1 MANEFLTDKEH
12 CQCVL
17 NWLLGLAYVDG
28 TFSSE
33 EQQLVKGFAATLNIE
48 YAEKKNC
55 KEELS
60 RAEIVFTLREM
71 YRLALSDGEFSDCEQ
86 DVLNEFIS
94 KYEVPAEVV
103 SATKNWL
110 DSLFEI
116 EKKYKSVVTNYIGE

>member
-110 DSLFEI
+110 DSLSEI
-116 EKKYKSVVTNYIGE
+116 EKKYKSVATNYIGE